1 MALKHVLLGILS
13 YGGPMAGYS
22 LHKAFWSPIRP
33 ALQQIYR
40 TINEMF
46 SEGLITVDRV
56 DNSKQPARNICTITE
71 KGTAELNNWIMQ
83 RSKAHPMS
91 EPITQQIV
99 FSGNLDKKEIIAN
112 IESYKE
118 QRKTELLFY
127 TSRHPSTLTRNLHSA
142 PLIELCAELVREYM
156 RRRGEAE
163 IGWAREAIERINNY
177 TPKPKQTTRKTMVP
191 REIPNTAKKKP
202 RNKYK

>member
-13 YGGPMAGYS
+13 YSGPMAGYS
-22 LHKAFWSPIRP
+22 LHKALWSPIRP

-40 TINEMF
+40 TINEMLN
-46 SEGLITVDRV
+46 EGLITVDRV
-56 DNSKQPARNICTITE
+56 DNAKQPTRNMCSITE
-71 KGTAELNNWIMQ
+71 KGTSEFKRWVMEH
-83 RSKAHPMS
+83 SKAQPMS

-99 FSGNLDKKEIIAN
+99 FSGNLDKKDIIAN
-112 IESYKE
+112 IEAYKE
-118 QRKTELLFY
+118 QRKNELLFY
-127 TSRHPSTLTRNLHSA
+127 TSRNPSTLTRKLHTA

-177 TPKPKQTTRKTMVP
+177 IPKSTPA
-191 REIPNTAKKKP
+191 AKKTKVP
-202 RNKYK
+202 KEIHKASNRKNNINT

>member
-1 MALKHVLLGILS
+1 MNG
-13 YGGPMAGYS
+13 
-22 LHKAFWSPIRP
+22 
-33 ALQQIYR
+33 
-40 TINEMF
+40 
-46 SEGLITVDRV
+46 EGLITVDRV
-56 DNSKQPARNICTITE
+56 DNAKQPARNICTITE
-71 KGTAELNNWIMQ
+71 KGTAEFNNWIMQ

-142 PLIELCAELVREYM
+142 PLIELCAELVRDYM

-177 TPKPKQTTRKTMVP
+177 TPKPKQTTQKASVSSETSNN
-191 REIPNTAKKKP
+191 EKKKP
-202 RNKYK
+202 RKKYK